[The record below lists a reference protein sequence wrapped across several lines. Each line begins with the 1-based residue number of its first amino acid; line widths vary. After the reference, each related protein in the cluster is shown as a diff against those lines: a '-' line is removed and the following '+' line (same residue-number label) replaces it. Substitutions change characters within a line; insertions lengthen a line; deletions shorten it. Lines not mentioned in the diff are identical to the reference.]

1 MTFSRRRC
9 LQQAGAASLA
19 TLGVAAL
26 GCLPRR
32 VAAQTTTSGV
42 LPSAMP
48 SASQALPGQPQSL
61 PRIIAAIKP
70 SVLPVGTYSA
80 TDSPRFSFRGSGF
93 VVADGTLVATNFHV
107 LPSPADLETGP
118 ALMVMVARNGDQGIL
133 RKARVAA
140 SDRQRDLALLR
151 VEGPPLQALQLED
164 PGAVRE
170 GQSIALMGF
179 PIGGTL
185 GFSAVT
191 HRGIVASITTSAL
204 PAATAQTLDPR
215 VVRRLREGTNLE
227 VLQLDAT
234 AYPGNSGGPVFDAD
248 TGRVLGIVN
257 KVLVQSTRES
267 ALTNPTGITYAVPV
281 RYLMDLLKDVR

>member
-9 LQQAGAASLA
+9 LQRAGLASLS
-19 TLGVAAL
+19 VAAL
-26 GCLPRR
+26 GLPRG
-32 VAAQTTTSGV
+32 VAAQVATPVATPIAAPIAAQAGPGQARS
-42 LPSAMP
+42 LPS
-48 SASQALPGQPQSL
+48 
-61 PRIIAAIKP
+61 IIAAIKP
-70 SVLPVGTYSA
+70 SVLPVGTYNA
-80 TDSPRFSFRGSGF
+80 TDSPRFSFRGTGF

-118 ALMVMVARNGDQGIL
+118 ALMVMVSRSGDQGIL
-133 RKARVAA
+133 RRVRVAA
-140 SDRQRDLALLR
+140 TDRQRDLALLKL
-151 VEGPPLQALQLED
+151 EGPPLQPLQLED

-191 HRGIVASITTSAL
+191 HRGIVASMTTSAL

-215 VVRRLREGTNLE
+215 VVRRLREGSNLD

-248 TGRVLGIVN
+248 SGRVLGIVN

-281 RYLMDLLKDVR
+281 RYLMDLLKEVR